1 MDFLGRSKKPLND
14 KMGKIIDTKKFVEVI
29 QKLNQFMSEQNLNK
43 MESILII
50 EQYLGTLKIFEKL
63 DSSQAL
69 RKTLEK
75 HGDLIE

>member
-1 MDFLGRSKKPLND
+1 
-14 KMGKIIDTKKFVEVI
+14 MGKIIDTKKFVEVI